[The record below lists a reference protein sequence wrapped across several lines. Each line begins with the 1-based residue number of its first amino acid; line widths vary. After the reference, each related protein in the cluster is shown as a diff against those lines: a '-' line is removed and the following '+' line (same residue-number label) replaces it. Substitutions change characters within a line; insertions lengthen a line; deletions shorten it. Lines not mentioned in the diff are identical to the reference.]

1 MQPANFTTPDPARR
15 VDDADGALLDAY
27 SRAVIDA
34 TERVSPAVI
43 NLEVTHRVPAGRS
56 RRGGRGRGPDGRR
69 APEGPPEVQGTGSGF
84 LFTPD
89 GFVLTNSHVV
99 GGATRITATLTDGR
113 HVAAT
118 LVGDDP
124 HTDLAVV
131 RLQAEDARLP
141 AVDLGR
147 SSDLRVG
154 QLAIAIGNP
163 LGFQTTVTAGV
174 VSALGRSL
182 RASSGRL
189 IDDVIQTDAAL
200 NPGNSG
206 GPLVDSRGEV
216 IGVNTAIIRGAQ
228 GICFAI
234 AVDTARF
241 VVDAPDER
249 RARAAQRAGPG
260 RAEPADPPP
269 GRALPRP
276 AGRERRARAGDRG
289 GRPGRSRRRARSA
302 TSSSASTTAPVA
314 GIDDLHRALTRRARR
329 CADGDHRDPARREAG
344 AERRAGRGRFRGLIP
359 PPGC

>member
-56 RRGGRGRGPDGRR
+56 RRGGRGRGPDGRS

-89 GFVLTNSHVV
+89 GFALTNSHVV

-182 RASSGRL
+182 RASSGRI
-189 IDDVIQTDAAL
+189 IDDVVQTDAAL

-206 GPLVDSRGEV
+206 GPLVDSRGAV

-241 VVDAPDER
+241 VATRLMSEGRVR
-249 RARAAQRAGPG
+249 RSVLGLGGQNLPIRRQV
-260 RAEPADPPP
+260 
-269 GRALPRP
+269 RALPRP

-289 GRPGRSRRRARSA
+289 GRPGRPRRHA
-302 TSSSASTTAPVA
+302 
-314 GIDDLHRALTRRARR
+314 RARR
-329 CADGDHRDPARREAG
+329 HHRLRRPPGRRHRRPAPRAHGRARGCADGDHRDPPRREAD